1 MTQEAPLFDDT
12 KPLSF
17 YFRTLILPVMSTRQ
31 PSVSEDLL
39 RLSETGA
46 ITVLHVDDEPE
57 FADLVSIY
65 LERENSDLEVI
76 TEQSAEAGLERLGEA
91 DIDCIVSDYDMPK
104 TDGLEFLDAV
114 RDSHPDLPFI
124 LFTGKGSEEIAS
136 EAISAGVTDYLQ
148 KASGT
153 DQYVVLANRITN
165 AVRQHRAE
173 QEIDRGFQALESA
186 REGISLLDEEGKFL
200 YVNRAYADT
209 YGYDREELVGEH
221 WEMLYP
227 DDGASQVYEEVL
239 PAVPEEGRWQG
250 EHVHLKKDGTRVVV
264 DHALARAQS
273 GTLICLIQDLTDEKQ
288 AQRTLQRERTRFE
301 LFIDAVEE
309 YAIFSLD
316 PDGHVTSWNRGA
328 ARIKGYEQDEILG
341 EHFSTFYPEAKN
353 EAGSP
358 DQLLAEALEEGWVKD
373 EGWRIREDGTQFW
386 ASVVI
391 TAVFDE
397 DDTHRGFV
405 KITKDLTDQLGAQE
419 VLTEEQQ
426 VTVQALDVL
435 EDVFYVI
442 GPEGSI
448 DRVNDRAVEV
458 LGYSRDEFRSM
469 DAAELFPEDQRAAIK
484 ADIEEALAT
493 GSAHLEAD
501 LVNDDGRTIPYE
513 FRNRR
518 LTDED
523 GSVIGMVGIGRDITE
538 RRRRERQLQR
548 QLAQFEHFGSV
559 LSHDLRTPLSVIKGR
574 LELAR
579 ETNEPDHLEQ
589 AEKAVERLDQLIDD
603 LAAVMHE
610 GELVSEFSTVDI
622 EDCVRSVWESLA
634 TDRATLRIA
643 ETAAIRADE
652 DALTRLFENLI
663 KNAIEH
669 GDDDVTVTVGTLRDG
684 FYVENDGPEIPE
696 AIRDEIF
703 EVGYSTK
710 QEDESTG
717 YGLASVRQ
725 ITVAHGWEITATEGA
740 DGGAR
745 FEITDVEKE

>member
-1 MTQEAPLFDDT
+1 
-12 KPLSF
+12 
-17 YFRTLILPVMSTRQ
+17 
-31 PSVSEDLL
+31 
-39 RLSETGA
+39 
-46 ITVLHVDDEPE
+46 
-57 FADLVSIY
+57 
-65 LERENSDLEVI
+65 
-76 TEQSAEAGLERLGEA
+76 
-91 DIDCIVSDYDMPK
+91 
-104 TDGLEFLDAV
+104 
-114 RDSHPDLPFI
+114 
-124 LFTGKGSEEIAS
+124 
-136 EAISAGVTDYLQ
+136 
-148 KASGT
+148 
-153 DQYVVLANRITN
+153 
-165 AVRQHRAE
+165 
-173 QEIDRGFQALESA
+173 
-186 REGISLLDEEGKFL
+186 
-200 YVNRAYADT
+200 
-209 YGYDREELVGEH
+209 
-221 WEMLYP
+221 
-227 DDGASQVYEEVL
+227 
-239 PAVPEEGRWQG
+239 
-250 EHVHLKKDGTRVVV
+250 
-264 DHALARAQS
+264 
-273 GTLICLIQDLTDEKQ
+273 
-288 AQRTLQRERTRFE
+288 
-301 LFIDAVEE
+301 
-309 YAIFSLD
+309 
-316 PDGHVTSWNRGA
+316 
-328 ARIKGYEQDEILG
+328 
-341 EHFSTFYPEAKN
+341 
-353 EAGSP
+353 
-358 DQLLAEALEEGWVKD
+358 
-373 EGWRIREDGTQFW
+373 
-386 ASVVI
+386 
-391 TAVFDE
+391 
-397 DDTHRGFV
+397 
-405 KITKDLTDQLGAQE
+405 
-419 VLTEEQQ
+419 
-426 VTVQALDVL
+426 
-435 EDVFYVI
+435 
-442 GPEGSI
+442 
-448 DRVNDRAVEV
+448 
-458 LGYSRDEFRSM
+458 
-469 DAAELFPEDQRAAIK
+469 
-484 ADIEEALAT
+484 
-493 GSAHLEAD
+493 

-538 RRRRERQLQR
+538 RRRREWQLQR